1 MLRALTSSQFSSFV
15 LLKEVEEHK
24 MQHQLLPVLN
34 KILCVSE
41 RVSNEI
47 LCVTEREKDSQRE
60 SERLVKYKS

>member
-1 MLRALTSSQFSSFV
+1 MLRALTSSQFSSFA

-41 RVSNEI
+41 REFQMRFVCN
-47 LCVTEREKDSQRE
+47 
-60 SERLVKYKS
+60 